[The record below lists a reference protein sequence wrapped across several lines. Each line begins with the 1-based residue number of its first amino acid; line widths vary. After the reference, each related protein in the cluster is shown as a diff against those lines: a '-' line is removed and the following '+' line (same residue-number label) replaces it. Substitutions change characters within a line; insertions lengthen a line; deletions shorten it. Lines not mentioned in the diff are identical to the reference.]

1 MSSADHRRQMVR
13 RQSSRQGG
21 SVPELH
27 VPEQLSVPVDGG
39 ELAVLRWPADGPDS
53 PLVVLVHGITANAL
67 AWAPVAEALAGSVEV
82 IAPDLRGRAASAG
95 LPGPYGVERHAED
108 VTAILD
114 RFAGGRRTVLVGH
127 SMGAFVVAMAAAGV
141 ARGRVHG
148 PVLVDGGLALAV
160 PPGAD
165 IDAVLSASL
174 GPAVERLSMTFPDRA
189 AVRDFW
195 AAHPAVGPW
204 VDTPAVAAYLDRDL
218 VAADGGG
225 LRSACVP
232 EAVRVDGGDILL
244 NDRVLE
250 ATDDLPVRAAL
261 LWATRGMFDQV
272 PGLYDEVRLAGL
284 GLELLRV
291 TPREVPGTNHY
302 SILWA
307 PEGVAAVTEEI
318 RAASAG

>member
-1 MSSADHRRQMVR
+1 VTEIQ
-13 RQSSRQGG
+13 
-21 SVPELH
+21 

-67 AWAPVAEALAGSVEV
+67 AWGPVAEALAGSVEV
-82 IAPDLRGRAASAG
+82 VAPDLRGRAASAG
-95 LPGPYGVERHAED
+95 LPEPYGVERHAED

-114 RFAGGRRTVLVGH
+114 RFGGGRRTVLVGH
-127 SMGAFVVAMAAAGV
+127 SMGAFVTAMAAAGI

-148 PVLVDGGLALAV
+148 LVLVDGGLALAV

-165 IDAVLSASL
+165 LDAVLLASL
-174 GPAVERLSMTFPDRA
+174 GPAVERLAMTFADRA
-189 AVRDFW
+189 AVREFW
-195 AAHPAVGPW
+195 ADHPAVGPW
-204 VDTPAVAAYLDRDL
+204 VDDPAVAAYLDRDL
-218 VAADGGG
+218 VPAEGGG
-225 LRSACVP
+225 VRSACNA

-250 ATDDLPVRAAL
+250 ATDNLPVDATL

-272 PGLYDEVRLAGL
+272 PGLYDEVRLSEL

-291 TPREVPGTNHY
+291 TAREVPGTNHY

-307 PEGVAAVTEEI
+307 PEGVAAVVEAI
-318 RAASAG
+318 RAAAAG